1 MYNEYNVQSVMFR
14 EPHTYIS
21 GTKGVYKQFAA
32 TNPSGGAIQ
41 AFVKNMETYY
51 ETILN
56 SSLA

>member
-51 ETILN
+51 ETLLN
-56 SSLA
+56 I